1 MKTTFSKKEATMP
14 TLIHNIGTL
23 QTPLG
28 SFPHAGAAQG
38 ENRKYHNAAVLC
50 EGGVIRA
57 VYENGA
63 LPEVGADTQTID
75 AQGRLVTPGLID
87 AHTHLVFGG
96 WRQNEIPLKLKG
108 AGYLDILRAGG
119 GILSTVRA
127 TREASEEEL
136 FEKSRAFLDEMLAQ
150 GVTTAELKSGY
161 GLDKETELK
170 QLRVIKRLNEAHPMD
185 AVATYLGAHAI
196 PEEYALRSGEYIDF
210 IISDMLPEIKRQ
222 SLAEFCDVFLETGVF
237 GVEESRRLLT
247 AAREMGFGLKIH
259 ADEIDELGG
268 SQLAGELGAVSAEHL
283 IATGERGMEALA
295 RGGVTA
301 VLLPCT
307 SLYLNKSFARA
318 RDMIAHGIPVAVATD
333 FNPGSC
339 PSLNIGLCMT
349 MAYLKYRMT
358 PEEILSAVTIN
369 AACAVN
375 RGGSS
380 GTIEPG
386 KKADMVIWNAEDMEM
401 LCYRMG
407 SNLAG
412 TVIKNGAIVKNNI

>member
-1 MKTTFSKKEATMP
+1 
-14 TLIHNIGTL
+14 
-23 QTPLG
+23 LG

-50 EGGVIRA
+50 DGGIIKA

-127 TREASEEEL
+127 TREASGDEL

-150 GVTTAELKSGY
+150 GVTSAEIKSGY

-196 PEEYALRSGEYIDF
+196 PEEYRGKSGEYIDL
-210 IISDMLPEIKRQ
+210 IINDVLPEIKRRG
-222 SLAEFCDVFLETGVF
+222 LAEFCDVFLETGVF

-295 RGGVTA
+295 HGGVTA
-301 VLLPCT
+301 ALLPCT

-318 RDMIAHGIPVAVATD
+318 RDMIARGIPVAVATD

-358 PEEILSAVTIN
+358 PEEILSAVTVN

-386 KKADMVIWNAEDMEM
+386 KQADMVIWNAEDMEM

>member
-1 MKTTFSKKEATMP
+1 MP

-50 EGGVIRA
+50 EGGIIKA

-63 LPEVGADTQTID
+63 LPEVSADTQTID

-127 TREASEEEL
+127 TRKASEEEL
-136 FEKSRAFLDEMLAQ
+136 FEKSRAFLDELMAQ

-196 PEEYALRSGEYIDF
+196 PEEYKGKSGEYIDF

-222 SLAEFCDVFLETGVF
+222 GLAEFCDVFLETGVF
-237 GVEESRRLLT
+237 GVEESRKLLL
-247 AAREMGFGLKIH
+247 AARDMGFGLKIH

-295 RGGVTA
+295 RGGVIA
-301 VLLPCT
+301 ALLPCT

-333 FNPGSC
+333 FNPWQLPFAQHWPLHDDGVS
-339 PSLNIGLCMT
+339 
-349 MAYLKYRMT
+349 
-358 PEEILSAVTIN
+358 
-369 AACAVN
+369 
-375 RGGSS
+375 
-380 GTIEPG
+380 
-386 KKADMVIWNAEDMEM
+386 
-401 LCYRMG
+401 
-407 SNLAG
+407 
-412 TVIKNGAIVKNNI
+412 

>member
-1 MKTTFSKKEATMP
+1 MP

-50 EGGVIRA
+50 DGGVIKA

-63 LPEVGADTQTID
+63 LPEVSADTAAID

-127 TREASEEEL
+127 TRKASEDEL
-136 FEKSRAFLDEMLAQ
+136 FEKSRAFLDELMAQ

-161 GLDKETELK
+161 GLDMETELK

-210 IISDMLPEIKRQ
+210 IISDVLPEIKRQ

-268 SQLAGELGAVSAEHL
+268 SLLAGELCAVSAEHL

-295 RGGVTA
+295 RGGVIA
-301 VLLPCT
+301 ALLPCT

-318 RDMIAHGIPVAVATD
+318 RDMIARGIPVAVATD

-358 PEEILSAVTIN
+358 PEEILSSVTIN

-375 RGGSS
+375 RGGST

>member
-1 MKTTFSKKEATMP
+1 MP

-50 EGGVIRA
+50 EGGVIKA

-63 LPEVGADTQTID
+63 MPEVGADT
-75 AQGRLVTPGLID
+75 AAID

-127 TREASEEEL
+127 TRKASEEEL

-161 GLDKETELK
+161 GLDMETELK

-196 PEEYALRSGEYIDF
+196 PEEYRGKSGEYIDF

-222 SLAEFCDVFLETGVF
+222 GLAEFCDVFLETGVF

-295 RGGVTA
+295 RGGVIA
-301 VLLPCT
+301 ALLPCT

-318 RDMIAHGIPVAVATD
+318 RDMIARGIPVAVATD

-358 PEEILSAVTIN
+358 PEEILSSVTVN

-375 RGGSS
+375 RADTL

>member
-1 MKTTFSKKEATMP
+1 MP

-63 LPEVGADTQTID
+63 LPEVSADTQTID

-127 TREASEEEL
+127 TRKASEEEL
-136 FEKSRAFLDEMLAQ
+136 FEKSRAFLDELMAQ

-161 GLDKETELK
+161 GLDMETELK

-222 SLAEFCDVFLETGVF
+222 GLAEFCDVFLETGVF

-295 RGGVTA
+295 RGGVIA
-301 VLLPCT
+301 ALLPCT

-375 RGGSS
+375 RGGST

>member
-1 MKTTFSKKEATMP
+1 MP

-50 EGGVIRA
+50 DGGVIKA

-96 WRQNEIPLKLKG
+96 WRQNEIPLKLNG

-127 TREASEEEL
+127 TREASGDEL
-136 FEKSRAFLDEMLAQ
+136 FEKSRAFLDELMAQ

-222 SLAEFCDVFLETGVF
+222 GLAEFCDVFLETGVF

-295 RGGVTA
+295 HGGVTA
-301 VLLPCT
+301 ALLPCT

-358 PEEILSAVTIN
+358 PEEILSSVTVN

-375 RGGSS
+375 RAQSI

>member
-1 MKTTFSKKEATMP
+1 MP
-14 TLIHNIGTL
+14 TLIYNIGTL

-50 EGGVIRA
+50 EGGVIKA
-57 VYENGA
+57 VYENGT

-127 TREASEEEL
+127 TRKASEEEL
-136 FEKSRAFLDEMLAQ
+136 FEKSRAFLDELMAQ
-150 GVTTAELKSGY
+150 GVTSAEIKSGY
-161 GLDKETELK
+161 GLDMETELK

-268 SQLAGELGAVSAEHL
+268 SLLAGELGAVSAEHL

-295 RGGVTA
+295 RGGVIA
-301 VLLPCT
+301 ALLPCT

-358 PEEILSAVTIN
+358 PEEILSAVTVN

-375 RGGSS
+375 RGGST

>member
-1 MKTTFSKKEATMP
+1 MP
-14 TLIHNIGTL
+14 TLIYNIGTL

-28 SFPHAGAAQG
+28 SFPRAGAAQG

-50 EGGVIRA
+50 EGGRIKA

-63 LPEVGADTQTID
+63 LPETGADAETID
-75 AQGRLVTPGLID
+75 AQGCLVTPGLID

-127 TREASEEEL
+127 TRGADEDGLLAR
-136 FEKSRAFLDEMLAQ
+136 SRAFLDELLAQ
-150 GVTTAELKSGY
+150 GVTTVEIKSGY
-161 GLDKETELK
+161 GLDRDTELK
-170 QLRVIKRLNEAHPMD
+170 QLRVIRRLNETHPMD
-185 AVATYLGAHAI
+185 AVPTYLGAHAV
-196 PEEYALRSGEYIDF
+196 PEEYAGKSGEYIDF
-210 IISDMLPEIKRQ
+210 IISDMLPLIQREG
-222 SLAEFCDVFLETGVF
+222 LAEFCDVFLETGVF
-237 GVEESRRLLT
+237 GVGESRRLLT
-247 AAREMGFGLKIH
+247 AARERGFGLKLH

-268 SQLAGELGAVSAEHL
+268 SLLAGELGAVSAEHL
-283 IATGERGMEALA
+283 IATGERGMAA
-295 RGGVTA
+295 MAKGGVIA

-307 SLYLNKSFARA
+307 SLYLDKSFARA

-339 PSLNIGLCMT
+339 PSLNLGLCMT

-375 RGGSS
+375 RGRST

-386 KKADMVIWNAEDMEM
+386 KKADMVIWNAEDMET

-412 TVIKNGAIVKNNI
+412 TVIKNGTTVKSNI

>member
-1 MKTTFSKKEATMP
+1 MP

-50 EGGVIRA
+50 EGGVIKA

-63 LPEVGADTQTID
+63 LPEVSADTAAID

-127 TREASEEEL
+127 TRKASGEEL
-136 FEKSRAFLDEMLAQ
+136 FEKSRAFLDELMAQ

-222 SLAEFCDVFLETGVF
+222 GLAEFCDVFLETGVF

-268 SQLAGELGAVSAEHL
+268 SLLAGELGAVSAEHL

-295 RGGVTA
+295 RGGVIA
-301 VLLPCT
+301 ALLPCT

-358 PEEILSAVTIN
+358 PEEILSSVTVN

-375 RGGSS
+375 RGGST

>member
-1 MKTTFSKKEATMP
+1 MP

-50 EGGVIRA
+50 EGGIIKA

-63 LPEVGADTQTID
+63 LPEVSADTQTID

-127 TREASEEEL
+127 TRKASEEEL
-136 FEKSRAFLDEMLAQ
+136 FEKSRAFLDELMAQ

-210 IISDMLPEIKRQ
+210 IISDMLPEIKRRG
-222 SLAEFCDVFLETGVF
+222 LAEFCDVFLETGVF

-268 SQLAGELGAVSAEHL
+268 SLLAGELGAVSAEHL

-318 RDMIAHGIPVAVATD
+318 RDMIARGIPVAVATD

-358 PEEILSAVTIN
+358 PEEILSSVTIN

-375 RGGSS
+375 RGGSI

-412 TVIKNGAIVKNNI
+412 TVIKHGAIVKNNI

>member
-1 MKTTFSKKEATMP
+1 MP
-14 TLIHNIGTL
+14 ALIHNIGTL

-50 EGGVIRA
+50 EGGVIKA

-127 TREASEEEL
+127 TRKASEEEL

-295 RGGVTA
+295 RGGVIA
-301 VLLPCT
+301 ALLPCT

-318 RDMIAHGIPVAVATD
+318 RDMIARGIPVAVATD

-369 AACAVN
+369 AAGAVN
-375 RGGSS
+375 RGGSI

>member
-1 MKTTFSKKEATMP
+1 MP

-50 EGGVIRA
+50 DGGVIKA

-63 LPEVGADTQTID
+63 LPEVSADTAAID

-96 WRQNEIPLKLKG
+96 WRQNEIPLKLNG

-127 TREASEEEL
+127 TRKASEEEL
-136 FEKSRAFLDEMLAQ
+136 FEKSRAFLDELMAQ

-161 GLDKETELK
+161 GLDMETELK

-222 SLAEFCDVFLETGVF
+222 GLAEFCDVFLETGVF

-295 RGGVTA
+295 RGGVIA
-301 VLLPCT
+301 ALLPCT

-318 RDMIAHGIPVAVATD
+318 RDMIARGIPVAVATD

-375 RGGSS
+375 RGGST

>member
-1 MKTTFSKKEATMP
+1 MP

-127 TREASEEEL
+127 TRKASEEEL
-136 FEKSRAFLDEMLAQ
+136 FEKSRAFLDELMAQ

-161 GLDKETELK
+161 GLDMETELK
-170 QLRVIKRLNEAHPMD
+170 QLRVIKRLNEVHPMD

-222 SLAEFCDVFLETGVF
+222 GLAEFCDVFLETGVF

-295 RGGVTA
+295 RGGVIA
-301 VLLPCT
+301 ALLPCT

-318 RDMIAHGIPVAVATD
+318 RDMIARGIPVAVATD

-358 PEEILSAVTIN
+358 PEEILSSVTIN

-375 RGGSS
+375 RGGSI

-386 KKADMVIWNAEDMEM
+386 KQADMVIWNAEDMEM

>member
-1 MKTTFSKKEATMP
+1 MP

-50 EGGVIRA
+50 DGGVIKA

-127 TREASEEEL
+127 TRKASEEEL
-136 FEKSRAFLDEMLAQ
+136 FEKSRAFLDELMAQ
-150 GVTTAELKSGY
+150 GVTSAEIKSGY
-161 GLDKETELK
+161 GLDMETELK

-295 RGGVTA
+295 RGGVIA
-301 VLLPCT
+301 ALLPCT

-318 RDMIAHGIPVAVATD
+318 RDMIARGIPVAVATD

-375 RGGSS
+375 RGGST

>member
-1 MKTTFSKKEATMP
+1 MP
-14 TLIHNIGTL
+14 ALIHNIGTL

-50 EGGVIRA
+50 EGGVIKA

-63 LPEVGADTQTID
+63 LPEVSADTQTID

-127 TREASEEEL
+127 TRKASEEEL

-170 QLRVIKRLNEAHPMD
+170 QLRVIKRLNEVHPMD
-185 AVATYLGAHAI
+185 TVATYLGAHAI

-295 RGGVTA
+295 RGGVIA
-301 VLLPCT
+301 ALLPCT

-339 PSLNIGLCMT
+339 PSLNMGLCMT

-375 RGGSS
+375 RGGST

-386 KKADMVIWNAEDMEM
+386 KQAGMVIWNAEDMAM

>member
-1 MKTTFSKKEATMP
+1 MP

-50 EGGVIRA
+50 EGGVIKA

-75 AQGRLVTPGLID
+75 AQGRLVTPGFID

-136 FEKSRAFLDEMLAQ
+136 FEKSRAFLDELMAQ

-170 QLRVIKRLNEAHPMD
+170 QLRVIKRLNEVHPMD
-185 AVATYLGAHAI
+185 TVATYLGAHAI

-295 RGGVTA
+295 RGGVIA
-301 VLLPCT
+301 ALLPCT

-339 PSLNIGLCMT
+339 PSLNMGLCMT

-375 RGGSS
+375 RGGST

-386 KKADMVIWNAEDMEM
+386 KQADMVIWNAEDMAM

>member
-1 MKTTFSKKEATMP
+1 M
-14 TLIHNIGTL
+14 
-23 QTPLG
+23 G

-50 EGGVIRA
+50 DGGVIRA

-63 LPEVGADTQTID
+63 LPEVSADTQTID

-127 TREASEEEL
+127 TRKASEEEL
-136 FEKSRAFLDEMLAQ
+136 FEKSRAFLDELMAQ

-196 PEEYALRSGEYIDF
+196 PEEYRGKSGEYIDF

-222 SLAEFCDVFLETGVF
+222 GLAEFCDVFLETGVF

-268 SQLAGELGAVSAEHL
+268 SLLAGELGAVSAEHL
-283 IATGERGMEALA
+283 IATGERGMEAL
-295 RGGVTA
+295 
-301 VLLPCT
+301 
-307 SLYLNKSFARA
+307 ARA

-358 PEEILSAVTIN
+358 PEEILSSVTIN

-375 RGGSS
+375 RGGSI

-412 TVIKNGAIVKNNI
+412 TVIKNGTIVKNNI

>member
-1 MKTTFSKKEATMP
+1 MP

-50 EGGVIRA
+50 EGGVIKA

-63 LPEVGADTQTID
+63 LPEVSADTAAID

-127 TREASEEEL
+127 TRKASEEEL
-136 FEKSRAFLDEMLAQ
+136 FEKSRAFLDELMAQ

-161 GLDKETELK
+161 GLDMETELK

-196 PEEYALRSGEYIDF
+196 PEEYRGKNDEYIDF

-222 SLAEFCDVFLETGVF
+222 GLAEFCDVFLETGVF

-295 RGGVTA
+295 RGGVIA
-301 VLLPCT
+301 ALLPCT

-358 PEEILSAVTIN
+358 PEEILSSVTVN

-375 RGGSS
+375 RGGST

>member
-1 MKTTFSKKEATMP
+1 MP

-63 LPEVGADTQTID
+63 LPEVSADTQTID

-127 TREASEEEL
+127 TRKASEEEL

-170 QLRVIKRLNEAHPMD
+170 QLRVIKRLNEVHPMD
-185 AVATYLGAHAI
+185 TVATYLGAHAI

-295 RGGVTA
+295 RGGVIA
-301 VLLPCT
+301 ALLPCT
-307 SLYLNKSFARA
+307 SLYLNKTFARA
-318 RDMIAHGIPVAVATD
+318 RDMIARGIPVAVATD

-375 RGGSS
+375 RAQSI

-386 KKADMVIWNAEDMEM
+386 KQADMVIWNAEDMEM

>member
-1 MKTTFSKKEATMP
+1 MP
-14 TLIHNIGTL
+14 TLIYNIGTL

-50 EGGVIRA
+50 DGGVIKA

-63 LPEVGADTQTID
+63 LPEVSADTAAID

-127 TREASEEEL
+127 TRKASEEEL
-136 FEKSRAFLDEMLAQ
+136 FEKSRAFLDELMAQ

-161 GLDKETELK
+161 GLDMETELK

-222 SLAEFCDVFLETGVF
+222 GLAEFCDVFLETGVF

-295 RGGVTA
+295 RGGVIA
-301 VLLPCT
+301 ALLPCT

-318 RDMIAHGIPVAVATD
+318 RDMIARGIPVAVATD

-375 RGGSS
+375 RGGST

>member
-1 MKTTFSKKEATMP
+1 MP

-63 LPEVGADTQTID
+63 LPEVSADTQTID

-127 TREASEEEL
+127 TRKASGEEL

-268 SQLAGELGAVSAEHL
+268 SLLAGELGAVSAEHL

-295 RGGVTA
+295 RGGVIA
-301 VLLPCT
+301 ALLPCT

-318 RDMIAHGIPVAVATD
+318 RDMIARGIPVAVATD

-358 PEEILSAVTIN
+358 PEEILSSVTIN

-375 RGGSS
+375 RGGSI

-412 TVIKNGAIVKNNI
+412 TVIKHGAIAKNNI

>member
-1 MKTTFSKKEATMP
+1 MP

-50 EGGVIRA
+50 GGGVIKA

-127 TREASEEEL
+127 TRKASEEEL
-136 FEKSRAFLDEMLAQ
+136 FEKSRAFLDELMAQ

-295 RGGVTA
+295 RGGVIA
-301 VLLPCT
+301 ALLPCT

-318 RDMIAHGIPVAVATD
+318 RDMIARGIPVAVATD

-375 RGGSS
+375 RGGST

>member
-1 MKTTFSKKEATMP
+1 MP

-50 EGGVIRA
+50 EGGVIKA

-63 LPEVGADTQTID
+63 LPEVGADIQTID

-127 TREASEEEL
+127 TRKASEEEL
-136 FEKSRAFLDEMLAQ
+136 FEKSRAFLDELMAQ

-196 PEEYALRSGEYIDF
+196 PEEYRGKSDEYIDF

-222 SLAEFCDVFLETGVF
+222 GLAEFCDVFLETGVF

-318 RDMIAHGIPVAVATD
+318 RDMIARGIPVAVATD

-358 PEEILSAVTIN
+358 PEEILSSVTVN

-386 KKADMVIWNAEDMEM
+386 KQADMVIWNAEDMEM

>member
-1 MKTTFSKKEATMP
+1 MP

-63 LPEVGADTQTID
+63 LPEVSADTQTID

-127 TREASEEEL
+127 TRKASGEEL

-268 SQLAGELGAVSAEHL
+268 SLLAGELGAVSAEHL

-295 RGGVTA
+295 HGGVTA

-318 RDMIAHGIPVAVATD
+318 RDMIARGIPVAVATD

-358 PEEILSAVTIN
+358 SEEILSAVTIN

-412 TVIKNGAIVKNNI
+412 TVIKHGAIVKNNIK

>member
-1 MKTTFSKKEATMP
+1 MP

-50 EGGVIRA
+50 EGGVIKA
-57 VYENGA
+57 VCENGA
-63 LPEVGADTQTID
+63 LPEVGADAQTID

-161 GLDKETELK
+161 GLDMETELK

-196 PEEYALRSGEYIDF
+196 PEEYRGKSGEYIDF

-222 SLAEFCDVFLETGVF
+222 GLAQAEGIAKFEL
-237 GVEESRRLLT
+237 R
-247 AAREMGFGLKIH
+247 
-259 ADEIDELGG
+259 LGG
-268 SQLAGELGAVSAEHL
+268 
-283 IATGERGMEALA
+283 
-295 RGGVTA
+295 
-301 VLLPCT
+301 
-307 SLYLNKSFARA
+307 
-318 RDMIAHGIPVAVATD
+318 
-333 FNPGSC
+333 
-339 PSLNIGLCMT
+339 
-349 MAYLKYRMT
+349 
-358 PEEILSAVTIN
+358 IL
-369 AACAVN
+369 
-375 RGGSS
+375 RRF
-380 GTIEPG
+380 P
-386 KKADMVIWNAEDMEM
+386 
-401 LCYRMG
+401 
-407 SNLAG
+407 
-412 TVIKNGAIVKNNI
+412 

>member
-1 MKTTFSKKEATMP
+1 MP
-14 TLIHNIGTL
+14 TLIYNIGTL

-50 EGGVIRA
+50 DGGVIKA

-63 LPEVGADTQTID
+63 LPEVSADTQTID

-136 FEKSRAFLDEMLAQ
+136 FEKSRAFLDELMAQ

-222 SLAEFCDVFLETGVF
+222 GLAEFCDVFLETGVF

-268 SQLAGELGAVSAEHL
+268 SLLAGELGAVSAEHL

-295 RGGVTA
+295 HGGVTA

-318 RDMIAHGIPVAVATD
+318 RDMIARGIPVAVATD

-358 PEEILSAVTIN
+358 SEEILSAVTIN

-412 TVIKNGAIVKNNI
+412 TVIKHGAIVKNNI

>member
-1 MKTTFSKKEATMP
+1 MP
-14 TLIHNIGTL
+14 TLIYNIGTL

-50 EGGVIRA
+50 EGGVIKA

-63 LPEVGADTQTID
+63 MPEVGADTQTID

-127 TREASEEEL
+127 TRKASEEEL
-136 FEKSRAFLDEMLAQ
+136 FEKSRAFLDELMAQ
-150 GVTTAELKSGY
+150 GVTTAEIKSGY
-161 GLDKETELK
+161 GLDMETELK

-222 SLAEFCDVFLETGVF
+222 GLAEFCDVFLETGVF

-295 RGGVTA
+295 RGGVIA
-301 VLLPCT
+301 ALLPCT

-318 RDMIAHGIPVAVATD
+318 RDMISRGIPVAVATD

>member
-1 MKTTFSKKEATMP
+1 MP

-63 LPEVGADTQTID
+63 LPEVSADTQTID

-127 TREASEEEL
+127 TRKASGEEL

-268 SQLAGELGAVSAEHL
+268 SLLAGELGAVSAEHL

-295 RGGVTA
+295 HGGVTA

-318 RDMIAHGIPVAVATD
+318 RDMIARGIPVAVATD

-358 PEEILSAVTIN
+358 SEEILSAVTIN

-407 SNLAG
+407 SNLAR
-412 TVIKNGAIVKNNI
+412 TVIKRGRRIL

>member
-1 MKTTFSKKEATMP
+1 MP
-14 TLIHNIGTL
+14 TLIYNIGTL

-50 EGGVIRA
+50 DGGVIRA

-127 TREASEEEL
+127 TRKASEEEL
-136 FEKSRAFLDEMLAQ
+136 FEKSRAFLDELLAQ

-268 SQLAGELGAVSAEHL
+268 SLLAGELGAVSAEHL

-295 RGGVTA
+295 RGGVIA
-301 VLLPCT
+301 ALLPCT

>member
-1 MKTTFSKKEATMP
+1 MP

-50 EGGVIRA
+50 EGGVIKA

-63 LPEVGADTQTID
+63 LPEVSADTQTID

-87 AHTHLVFGG
+87 AHTLLVFGG
-96 WRQNEIPLKLKG
+96 WRQNEIPLKLNG

-127 TREASEEEL
+127 TRKASEEEL
-136 FEKSRAFLDEMLAQ
+136 FEKSRAFLDELMAQ
-150 GVTTAELKSGY
+150 GVTSAEIKSGY
-161 GLDKETELK
+161 GLDMETELK

-210 IISDMLPEIKRQ
+210 IISDVLPEIKRQ
-222 SLAEFCDVFLETGVF
+222 GLAEFCDVFLETGVF

-268 SQLAGELGAVSAEHL
+268 SLLAGELGAVSAEHL

-295 RGGVTA
+295 RGGVIA
-301 VLLPCT
+301 ALLPCT

-358 PEEILSAVTIN
+358 PEEILSAVTVN

-375 RGGSS
+375 RGGNT

-407 SNLAG
+407 SSLAG

>member
-1 MKTTFSKKEATMP
+1 MP

-50 EGGVIRA
+50 EGGIIRA

-127 TREASEEEL
+127 TRKASEEEL

-196 PEEYALRSGEYIDF
+196 PKEYRGKSGEYIDF
-210 IISDMLPEIKRQ
+210 IISDVLPEIKRQ
-222 SLAEFCDVFLETGVF
+222 GLAEFCDVFLETGVF
-237 GVEESRRLLT
+237 GVEESRRLLL
-247 AAREMGFGLKIH
+247 AARDMGFGLKIH

-268 SQLAGELGAVSAEHL
+268 SLLAGELGAVSAEHL

-295 RGGVTA
+295 RGGVIA
-301 VLLPCT
+301 ALLPCT

-375 RGGSS
+375 RGGST

-386 KKADMVIWNAEDMEM
+386 KQADMVIWNAEDMEM

>member
-1 MKTTFSKKEATMP
+1 MP

-50 EGGVIRA
+50 DGGVIKA

-63 LPEVGADTQTID
+63 LPEVSADTQTID

-136 FEKSRAFLDEMLAQ
+136 FEKSRAFLDELMAQ

-196 PEEYALRSGEYIDF
+196 PEEYALRSGAYIDF

-222 SLAEFCDVFLETGVF
+222 GLAEFCDVFLETGVF

-295 RGGVTA
+295 RGGVIA
-301 VLLPCT
+301 ALLPCT

-318 RDMIAHGIPVAVATD
+318 RDMIARGIPVAVATD

-358 PEEILSAVTIN
+358 PEEILSSVTIN

-375 RGGSS
+375 RGGSI

-412 TVIKNGAIVKNNI
+412 TVIKHGAIAKNNI

>member
-1 MKTTFSKKEATMP
+1 MP

-63 LPEVGADTQTID
+63 LPEVSADTQTID

-127 TREASEEEL
+127 TRKASGEEL

-268 SQLAGELGAVSAEHL
+268 SLLAGELGAVSAEHL

-295 RGGVTA
+295 HGGVTA

-318 RDMIAHGIPVAVATD
+318 RDMIARGIPVAVATD

-358 PEEILSAVTIN
+358 SEEILSAVTIN

-375 RGGSS
+375 RGWSS
-380 GTIEPG
+380 APSNRPGHWEWIISSVRWSRARRQTWLYGTRR
-386 KKADMVIWNAEDMEM
+386 IWRCCAT
-401 LCYRMG
+401 
-407 SNLAG
+407 AWA
-412 TVIKNGAIVKNNI
+412 AILRAR

>member
-1 MKTTFSKKEATMP
+1 MP

-63 LPEVGADTQTID
+63 LPEVSADTQTID

-87 AHTHLVFGG
+87 AHTHLVLGG

-127 TREASEEEL
+127 TRKASGEEL

-268 SQLAGELGAVSAEHL
+268 SLLAGELGAVSAEHL

-295 RGGVTA
+295 HGGVTA

-318 RDMIAHGIPVAVATD
+318 RDMIARGIPVAVATD

-358 PEEILSAVTIN
+358 SEEILSAVTIN

-412 TVIKNGAIVKNNI
+412 TVIKHGAIVKNNI

>member
-1 MKTTFSKKEATMP
+1 MP
-14 TLIHNIGTL
+14 TLIYNIGTL

-38 ENRKYHNAAVLC
+38 ENRKYHNAAVLYD
-50 EGGVIRA
+50 GGVIKA

-63 LPEVGADTQTID
+63 LPEVSADTAAID
-75 AQGRLVTPGLID
+75 AKGRLVTPGLID

-127 TREASEEEL
+127 TRKASEEEL
-136 FEKSRAFLDEMLAQ
+136 FEKSRAFLDELMAQ

-161 GLDKETELK
+161 GLDMETELK

-222 SLAEFCDVFLETGVF
+222 GLAEFCDVFLETGVF

-295 RGGVTA
+295 RGGVIA
-301 VLLPCT
+301 ALLPCT

-318 RDMIAHGIPVAVATD
+318 RDMIARGIPVAVATD

-358 PEEILSAVTIN
+358 PEEILSAVTVN

-375 RGGSS
+375 RAQSI

-386 KKADMVIWNAEDMEM
+386 KQADMVIWNAEDMEM

>member
-1 MKTTFSKKEATMP
+1 MP
-14 TLIHNIGTL
+14 TLIYNIGTL

-28 SFPHAGAAQG
+28 SFPRAGAAQG

-50 EGGVIRA
+50 EGGRIKA

-63 LPEVGADTQTID
+63 LPETGADAETID

-127 TREASEEEL
+127 TRGADEDGLLAR
-136 FEKSRAFLDEMLAQ
+136 SRAFLDELLAQ
-150 GVTTAELKSGY
+150 GVTTVEIKSGY
-161 GLDKETELK
+161 GLDRDTELK
-170 QLRVIKRLNEAHPMD
+170 QLRVIRRLNETHPMD
-185 AVATYLGAHAI
+185 AVPTYLGAHAV
-196 PEEYALRSGEYIDF
+196 PEEYAGKSGEYIDF
-210 IISDMLPEIKRQ
+210 IISDMLPLIQREG
-222 SLAEFCDVFLETGVF
+222 LAEFCDVFLETGVF
-237 GVEESRRLLT
+237 GVGESRRLLT
-247 AAREMGFGLKIH
+247 AARERGFGLKLH

-268 SQLAGELGAVSAEHL
+268 SLLAGELGAVSAEHL
-283 IATGERGMEALA
+283 IATGERGMAA
-295 RGGVTA
+295 MAKGGVIA

-307 SLYLNKSFARA
+307 SLYLDKSFARA

-339 PSLNIGLCMT
+339 PSLNLGLCMT

-375 RGGSS
+375 RGRST

-386 KKADMVIWNAEDMEM
+386 KKADMVIWNAEDMET

-412 TVIKNGAIVKNNI
+412 TVIKNGTTVKSNI

>member
-1 MKTTFSKKEATMP
+1 MP

-50 EGGVIRA
+50 EGGVIKA

-63 LPEVGADTQTID
+63 LPEVSADTQTID

-127 TREASEEEL
+127 TRKASEEEL
-136 FEKSRAFLDEMLAQ
+136 FEKSRAFLDELMAQ

-161 GLDKETELK
+161 GLDTETELK

-222 SLAEFCDVFLETGVF
+222 GLAEFCDVFLETGVF

-268 SQLAGELGAVSAEHL
+268 SLLAGELGAVSAEHL

-295 RGGVTA
+295 RGGVIA
-301 VLLPCT
+301 ALLPCT

-358 PEEILSAVTIN
+358 PEEILSAVTVN

-375 RGGSS
+375 RGGST

>member
-1 MKTTFSKKEATMP
+1 MP

-28 SFPHAGAAQG
+28 SSPHAGAAQG

-50 EGGVIRA
+50 DGGIIKA

-127 TREASEEEL
+127 TRKASEEEL
-136 FEKSRAFLDEMLAQ
+136 FEKSRAFLDELMAQ

-222 SLAEFCDVFLETGVF
+222 GLAEFCDVFLETGVF

-295 RGGVTA
+295 RGGVIA
-301 VLLPCT
+301 ALLPCT

-358 PEEILSAVTIN
+358 PEEILSSVTIN

-375 RGGSS
+375 RGGST

>member
-1 MKTTFSKKEATMP
+1 MP
-14 TLIHNIGTL
+14 TLIYNIGTL

-28 SFPHAGAAQG
+28 SFPRAGAAQG

-50 EGGVIRA
+50 EGGRIKA

-63 LPEVGADTQTID
+63 LPETGADAETID
-75 AQGRLVTPGLID
+75 AQGCLVTPGLID

-127 TREASEEEL
+127 TRGADEGGLLAR
-136 FEKSRAFLDEMLAQ
+136 SRAFLDELLAQ
-150 GVTTAELKSGY
+150 GVTTVEIKSGY
-161 GLDKETELK
+161 GLDRDTELK
-170 QLRVIKRLNEAHPMD
+170 QLRVIRRLNETHPMD
-185 AVATYLGAHAI
+185 AVPTYLGAHAV
-196 PEEYALRSGEYIDF
+196 PEEYAGKSGEYIDF
-210 IISDMLPEIKRQ
+210 IISDMLPLIQREG
-222 SLAEFCDVFLETGVF
+222 LAEFCDVFLETGVF
-237 GVEESRRLLT
+237 GVGESRRLLT
-247 AAREMGFGLKIH
+247 AARERGFGLKLH

-268 SQLAGELGAVSAEHL
+268 SLLAGELGAVSAEHL
-283 IATGERGMEALA
+283 IATGERGMAA
-295 RGGVTA
+295 MAKGGVIA

-307 SLYLNKSFARA
+307 SLYLDKSFARA
-318 RDMIAHGIPVAVATD
+318 RDMIAHGIPIAVATD

-339 PSLNIGLCMT
+339 PSLNLGLCMT

-375 RGGSS
+375 RGRST

-386 KKADMVIWNAEDMEM
+386 KKADMVIWNAEDMET

-412 TVIKNGAIVKNNI
+412 TVIKNGTTVKSNI